1 MGCMSKTKL
10 FVYVLAVAALV
21 FFVGRTVPFG
31 TKTLEV
37 RFEETNLSV
46 TFERSKFLILA
57 SSPAQKYTAF
67 I

>member
-1 MGCMSKTKL
+1 MTKTFL
-10 FVYVLAVAALV
+10 SIFVFLTVV

-46 TFERSKFLILA
+46 TFERSKYLILA

-67 I
+67 V

>member
-1 MGCMSKTKL
+1 MSKTKL
-10 FVYVLAVAALV
+10 FVYVIAVAVLV

-46 TFERSKFLILA
+46 TFERPKLLILA
-57 SSPAQKYTAF
+57 ISPAQKYTAF
-67 I
+67 V